1 MGGHLNLFCR
11 ECSGVPTKPGIACQV
26 PHGAMLLWVNVAFGQ
41 NTEYEKLGQK
51 ESVVLIVTV
60 F

>member
-1 MGGHLNLFCR
+1 VSAR
-11 ECSGVPTKPGIACQV
+11 AI
-26 PHGAMLLWVNVAFGQ
+26 LLWVNVAFGQ
-41 NTEYEKLGQK
+41 NAEYEKLGQK